1 MNGECKMFK
10 KSKILLG
17 TVLLSCVFGGASSV
31 SAMMINTETR
41 FSARIPVVHDWLGMS
56 DNLPKKL
63 IECIQRGDD
72 IKAIFQK
79 DEEANSPEND
89 ASKGGWSIKF
99 HNITDGSDIEPV
111 KVRFL
116 EQVFEYI
123 NYEEGLN
130 SLIKN
135 GRIYLKKYEDSDVL
149 DILVVY
155 EYSCMPPYVVEDLI
169 NKGCYD
175 AKLAFFRRGSK
186 RLYDY
191 RRVFNDLA

>member
-1 MNGECKMFK
+1 MFK

-41 FSARIPVVHDWLGMS
+41 SSARIPVVHDWLGMS

-99 HNITDGSDIEPV
+99 HNRTDGSDIEPV
-111 KVRFL
+111 KVKFL
-116 EQVFEYI
+116 KEMFPDT

-130 SLIKN
+130 SLVKN
-135 GRIYLKKYEDSDVL
+135 GKIYLMKRKDSDIL
-149 DILVVY
+149 DILLVSS
-155 EYSCMPPYVVEDLI
+155 YSCMPPKVVEDLR
-169 NKGCYD
+169 NKGY
-175 AKLAFFRRGSK
+175 FFNPSRFRRIS
-186 RLYDY
+186 
-191 RRVFNDLA
+191 RRVYKVI